1 MNTLTLLNQIVKMFP
16 KHINM
21 YEASE
26 EAKIVNNF
34 SMNLLN
40 M

>member
-1 MNTLTLLNQIVKMFP
+1 MLQNQIVKMFP
-16 KHINM
+16 KHINIRKLQK
-21 YEASE
+21 

-34 SMNLLN
+34 SMTLLN